1 MPKTEG
7 QRLAF
12 ACNLSWDVTEETLR
26 AALAECAVT
35 DVRMGVDK
43 QTGHFRGFAHVEF
56 ATDEDL
62 ERAVALNGASVLGRP
77 MKIAYATA
85 RKAARDGEEA
95 KRGSVAGVAGAAGA
109 AGAVGESRRKSERA
123 RAEKQRRR
131 RDGDSVNSS

>member
-1 MPKTEG
+1 
-7 QRLAF
+7 
-12 ACNLSWDVTEETLR
+12 
-26 AALAECAVT
+26 
-35 DVRMGVDK
+35 MGVDK

-95 KRGSVAGVAGAAGA
+95 KGAWRAWRA
-109 AGAVGESRRKSERA
+109 WRA
-123 RAEKQRRR
+123 RRARRARWASREERVTARATKRDVVR
-131 RDGDSVNSS
+131 RERRLPSILRD